1 MRDLKGIGLICGPLL
16 SILCTI
22 FLVSFGIGWKI
33 ANVCGVCLLMVIW
46 WIIGCV
52 PIGITSLLPI
62 PLFPVLGILEGT
74 LVSKYYFSDSI
85 MILLG
90 SLFVASAIEKYKLHE
105 YFAKLVLKHA
115 RSYGSGGVLLG
126 IILSTGFLS
135 MFLSNSATAALM
147 SPLAKALYN
156 FSVIFDDPVY
166 ISDAIKSEYFRIAI
180 DLGIAYSAS
189 LGGIATLTGTGSNV
203 VLLGVMSSLFSEE
216 DSITYTSWFLLT
228 APFAILN
235 LFILWVLLCILYVY
249 PPRLLLPLSALEAQR
264 SSTSPLTIAQAL
276 FTLGRTSLN
285 TMSKSLSSAR
295 SPRRRRSSSP
305 PSGSQYALPRYSVP
319 SSRERSRLQS
329 SSGEGTGESVAVTG
343 GKVEPAES
351 KDQVSADQI
360 CVGIEDLDID
370 GEAGL
375 DETDT
380 DVAPCSI
387 HDTSRNISHYS
398 HLTGSTVEAT
408 SASEGDSV
416 IHYEDN
422 PLHAS
427 PDLVLRYRPNG
438 SGYSSGRTGSTRS
451 SPPLIKG
458 QLFHLSPGTIV
469 SGPCEDVDLDADGG
483 DSRSSSQGTGG
494 PPHVPRCPS
503 PAVSSRSGKVTAA
516 SALAALSM
524 DIEAGGPLD
533 SAQRAVVSM
542 SRRPLQLCDGRSP
555 DTMLVDSGR
564 AGKCS
569 TALHTIPCPPPDN
582 GLRSISCLPLPLPP
596 PR

>member
-1 MRDLKGIGLICGPLL
+1 M
-16 SILCTI
+16 
-22 FLVSFGIGWKI
+22 
-33 ANVCGVCLLMVIW
+33 
-46 WIIGCV
+46 
-52 PIGITSLLPI
+52 
-62 PLFPVLGILEGT
+62 EGDT
-74 LVSKYYFSDSI
+74 V
-85 MILLG
+85 
-90 SLFVASAIEKYKLHE
+90 
-105 YFAKLVLKHA
+105 
-115 RSYGSGGVLLG
+115 
-126 IILSTGFLS
+126 
-135 MFLSNSATAALM
+135 SNSHSYFTLM
-147 SPLAKALYN
+147 
-156 FSVIFDDPVY
+156 
-166 ISDAIKSEYFRIAI
+166 
-180 DLGIAYSAS
+180 
-189 LGGIATLTGTGSNV
+189 LT
-203 VLLGVMSSLFSEE
+203 
-216 DSITYTSWFLLT
+216 
-228 APFAILN
+228 
-235 LFILWVLLCILYVY
+235 
-249 PPRLLLPLSALEAQR
+249 ALEAQR

-285 TMSKSLSSAR
+285 TMSK
-295 SPRRRRSSSP
+295 
-305 PSGSQYALPRYSVP
+305 
-319 SSRERSRLQS
+319 ERSRLQS

-387 HDTSRNISHYS
+387 HDTSRNISHYYS

-494 PPHVPRCPS
+494 PPHVPCCPS

-533 SAQRAVVSM
+533 SAQRAVLAV
-542 SRRPLQLCDGRSP
+542 
-555 DTMLVDSGR
+555 
-564 AGKCS
+564 
-569 TALHTIPCPPPDN
+569 
-582 GLRSISCLPLPLPP
+582 SCLLALLWLTRDPPGHWGWAHLLPDPTYATDGTAAMFCGLVLFVLPASW
-596 PR
+596 